1 MYLTA
6 KTFAGLEGVLSNE
19 LKALGAKDIEIGRR
33 AVTFS
38 GDKRVLYKANLQ
50 LRTALRVLVPVKS
63 FKISNSDDVY
73 DIIRS
78 IEWDKYFSV
87 DKTFLIEQTVYSEII
102 KNSRF
107 ATYKAKD
114 AIADYFTEKYGK
126 RPNVSVAN
134 PDIFINLHISND
146 NCIVSL
152 DSSGEPLYKRG
163 YRVAQTLAPMNEVLA
178 AGLVL
183 LSGWDG
189 KCDFMDPMCGSGTIA
204 IEAALIARNIAP
216 GIFRKHFAFEEWNDF
231 DADLLDELY
240 NDDSEEIEFK
250 HKIYASDIN
259 RAAVDIARRNIAAAS
274 VSKNIELK
282 VSDFME
288 LVPPAGSLCI
298 IINPPY
304 GERIKADIEKLYSE
318 IGSTLKHK
326 YTDTTCHIISSS
338 RDGFNSL
345 GLKPSSSVKLFNGE
359 IECEFRSYIIFGG
372 KFRDFKKS
380 QNNGSNK
387 YSSKAPLKR
396 RK

>member
-1 MYLTA
+1 MDFTA
-6 KTFAGLEGVLSNE
+6 KTFAGLEEVLSNE
-19 LKALGAKDIEIGRR
+19 IKALGAKNIEVGRR

-38 GDKRVLYKANLQ
+38 GDKRLLYKANLS
-50 LRTALRVLVPVKS
+50 LRTALRILMPIKS
-63 FKISNSDDVY
+63 FKVSSIDDVY
-73 DIIRS
+73 NGVHC
-78 IEWDKYFSV
+78 IEWDNIFPV
-87 DKTFLIEQTVYSEII
+87 EKTFLIEQTVYSDIVS
-102 KNSRF
+102 NTRY

-114 AIADYFTEKYGK
+114 AIADYFNEKYGK

-134 PDIFINLHISND
+134 PDIFINLHISNN

-163 YRVAQTLAPMNEVLA
+163 YRVAQTTAPMNEVLA

-189 KCDFMDPMCGSGTIA
+189 KSNFMDPMCGSGTIA

-216 GIFRKHFAFEEWNDF
+216 GIFRKHFAFENWNDF

-240 NDDSEEIEFK
+240 NDDSAEIEFK

-259 RAAVDIARRNIAAAS
+259 RAAVEVARRNIAAAS

-288 LVPPAGSLCI
+288 LTPPPSPLCI
-298 IINPPY
+298 ITNPPY
-304 GERIKADIEKLYSE
+304 GERIKADVEKLYSDM
-318 IGSTLKHK
+318 GSTLKHK

-338 RDGFNSL
+338 REGFNSL
-345 GLKPSSSVKLFNGE
+345 GLKPSSNLKIFNSE
-359 IECEFRSYIIFGG
+359 IECEYRSYRIFGG

-380 QNNGSNK
+380 QNFNR
-387 YSSKAPLKR
+387 SSKEAKKPLKPR
-396 RK
+396 R